1 MPPRWQ
7 QEDPRLGLPQEL
19 SEDIRPIVAA
29 KRGGMPTWLIIV
41 GVAMLGIVLFLMLDA
56 RRRSL
61 SGQEATPTATAGY
74 ALPAPVPP
82 LTIPSAPP
90 PEPPQQP
97 QIVEAPAP
105 PAPAPQPAPAPPTV
119 VYMPPPAPA
128 PIEAPAPPRVL
139 GEPALVVDTGSRR
152 QPTNTPAAGASA
164 AATPGGSTSLI
175 NARVQAGTL
184 ANRATTVPQGTL
196 IPAVL
201 ESALDSTRPGL
212 ARALVS
218 RDVRGFD
225 GSRILIPRGSRLIGE
240 YASDVQ
246 RGQRRALVNWVQLL
260 RPDGV
265 TIAIGSPSADPLGR
279 AGTAAKVNNHFLER
293 FGGAIL
299 QSALDLGLVLAASEI
314 GGGALVVV
322 PGNLQNATQ
331 ITQPQQQIPP
341 TLTVR
346 QGTSI
351 SVFVARD
358 LDFTSVETK
367 R

>member
-1 MPPRWQ
+1 MPPRAQ
-7 QEDPRLGLPQEL
+7 QDDPRLSLPQEL
-19 SEDIRPIVAA
+19 GEDIRPIVAA
-29 KRGGMPTWLIIV
+29 KRGGVPTWLILV
-41 GVAMLGIVLFLMLDA
+41 GVSLLGLVLFMMLDA
-56 RRRSL
+56 RRRAL
-61 SGQEATPTATAGY
+61 SDPDPGTSPTAGY
-74 ALPAPVPP
+74 ALPAPPPP
-82 LTIPSAPP
+82 LAIPPAPP
-90 PEPPQQP
+90 PEPPPQP
-97 QIVEAPAP
+97 QVIAPEP
-105 PAPAPQPAPAPPTV
+105 PVLQA
-119 VYMPPPAPA
+119 PPPAPTPPAIVYVPQSA
-128 PIEAPAPPRVL
+128 PVPVEPPAPPRVL
-139 GEPALVVDTGSRR
+139 GEAALVVDTSVRR
-152 QPTNTPAAGASA
+152 QPAAAPAAGATTSA
-164 AATPGGSTSLI
+164 APGATSLI

-246 RGQRRALVNWVQLL
+246 RGQRRALVNWSQLL

-279 AGTAAKVNNHFLER
+279 AGTAAQVNNHFFER

-314 GGGALVVV
+314 GGGAFVVV
-322 PGNLQNATQ
+322 PGNLQGATQ
-331 ITQPQQQIPP
+331 VTQQQQQIPP

-358 LDFTSVETK
+358 LDFTAVEAK